1 MKPSLEKGVTTTLR
15 YTVDKERTID
25 FMGDAL
31 RVYATPWMARDI
43 EETCR
48 LMVQEHLDEGEETVG
63 AHIAVDHLGAT
74 LAGMWVDVNAT
85 ITEVDGRRVMLEA
98 EVRDALDQVG
108 KAKHVRFVIDRDR
121 QKQRLEAKAAKVK
134 EFGEG

>member
-1 MKPSLEKGVTTTLR
+1 MKPSLAKGVTTTMR
-15 YTVDKERTID
+15 YTVDKDRTID

-31 RVYATPWMARDI
+31 RVYATPWMVRDI
-43 EETCR
+43 EQTCL
-48 LMVQEHLDEGEETVG
+48 LMVKEHLDDGEETVG

-74 LAGMWVDVNAT
+74 LLGMWVDVTAT

-121 QKQRLEAKAAKVK
+121 QKERLEAKAAKAK
-134 EFGEG
+134 ELGER

>member
-1 MKPSLEKGVTTTLR
+1 MKASLAKGVTATMR
-15 YTVDKERTID
+15 YTVDRERTIE
-25 FMGDAL
+25 FMGDEL

-48 LMVQEHLDEGEETVG
+48 LMVQEHLDDGEETVG

-74 LAGMWVDVNAT
+74 LVGMWVDVST
-85 ITEVDGRRVMLEA
+85 TVTEVDGRRVMLEA

-121 QKQRLEAKAAKVK
+121 QKQRLEAKAAKAK
-134 EFGEG
+134 ELGEE